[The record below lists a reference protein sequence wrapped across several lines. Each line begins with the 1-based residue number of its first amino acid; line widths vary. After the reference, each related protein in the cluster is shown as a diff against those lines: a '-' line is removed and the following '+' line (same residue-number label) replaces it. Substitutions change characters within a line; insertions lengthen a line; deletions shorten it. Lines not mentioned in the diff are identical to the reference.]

1 MQSVMPIERP
11 AAITADRYDAGSKG
25 RAGALAGR
33 HAKRANTRETIMSDQ
48 NDFVIENGVLKEYN
62 GRGGDVRIPA
72 GVNSIG
78 DASFAQCRKLTS
90 VTLPAGLRRIGEK
103 AFMECRG
110 LTSVTIPEGVE
121 RICDNAFRECSRLE
135 SLTIPGSVKYI
146 GRRAFYNCRSLTRVR
161 FCEGA
166 ADIRPEAF
174 ACCTDLIEVDVCEQT
189 DRKMLADACL
199 YAALDEREMTQLL
212 SQSRLWNRTA
222 RERFFETYM
231 TSGTRAAMFLAE
243 KRMEL
248 DRYAALRGMD
258 ADELRDRYLS
268 DVGLDERGGKVYDLG
283 NQRVTARLQKDL
295 SFLFELP
302 NGKTAKTLPKRN
314 ADPEKYE
321 SAKADFDE
329 MRKSVRKIVK
339 SRGNSLLCAFLSG
352 KARSAADWRTLYLKN
367 PLLRGLAELVV
378 WDQGGKRFLLSAAG
392 PIDCAGQPYHLS
404 EAPVKVAHPM
414 EMEGEE
420 VKAWQKYF
428 TRRGLRQ
435 PFLQIWEPVIDP
447 ETIREDR
454 YEGCVQ
460 LMFRFSDRERHG
472 IHSGDLRPLSGDV
485 GFRLDGCEL
494 EYEPSTR
501 MIGFD
506 GAQGETYTLGKFRFP
521 RYTRQVNHIVSLLDN
536 WTMRERIRKDDASVA
551 DRLDSFTLAQITE
564 FIQTAQQAQAVTVLA
579 LLLEYKNAHY
589 ADFDPM
595 DEFTLES

>member
-1 MQSVMPIERP
+1 
-11 AAITADRYDAGSKG
+11 
-25 RAGALAGR
+25 
-33 HAKRANTRETIMSDQ
+33 MSDQ

-161 FCEGA
+161 ICEGA

-302 NGKTAKTLPKRN
+302 NGKTAKTLS
-314 ADPEKYE
+314 Y
-321 SAKADFDE
+321 
-329 MRKSVRKIVK
+329 I
-339 SRGNSLLCAFLSG
+339 
-352 KARSAADWRTLYLKN
+352 DWY
-367 PLLRGLAELVV
+367 
-378 WDQGGKRFLLSAAG
+378 
-392 PIDCAGQPYHLS
+392 
-404 EAPVKVAHPM
+404 
-414 EMEGEE
+414 
-420 VKAWQKYF
+420 
-428 TRRGLRQ
+428 
-435 PFLQIWEPVIDP
+435 
-447 ETIREDR
+447 
-454 YEGCVQ
+454 
-460 LMFRFSDRERHG
+460 
-472 IHSGDLRPLSGDV
+472 
-485 GFRLDGCEL
+485 
-494 EYEPSTR
+494 
-501 MIGFD
+501 
-506 GAQGETYTLGKFRFP
+506 
-521 RYTRQVNHIVSLLDN
+521 
-536 WTMRERIRKDDASVA
+536 
-551 DRLDSFTLAQITE
+551 
-564 FIQTAQQAQAVTVLA
+564 
-579 LLLEYKNAHY
+579 
-589 ADFDPM
+589 
-595 DEFTLES
+595 